1 MQGFDHKD
9 VPRLSMTILVKSVD
23 FNLIWSLKIKSA
35 NNALCDVAG
44 NIQITVQLW
53 SKASVLYPVTKQLF
67 FV

>member
-1 MQGFDHKD
+1 
-9 VPRLSMTILVKSVD
+9 MTILVKSVD
-23 FNLIWSLKIKSA
+23 FNLIRSLKIKSA